1 MSQWALPPTIAKY
14 ALKGTLHGNHS
25 MSLSRGFV
33 KCNIIRG
40 EVGDARKKGT
50 FIQYCRKILL
60 LSVLCPWMSL
70 IQMNARSMLD
80 GYRFFVWSGH
90 FIHGSY
96 IFKIFPAETNRQ
108 VLPDLSEKQ
117 PKCMKNKAVRLFKNW
132 QGSDLSKRKTVMG
145 QKKKW
150 TFTCDLFWVRI
161 TTAVC

>member
-33 KCNIIRG
+33 KCNIIQGGR
-40 EVGDARKKGT
+40 DARKKET
-50 FIQYCRKILL
+50 FIHHCRKILL
-60 LSVLCPWMSL
+60 LSVLCPPMSL
-70 IQMNARSMLD
+70 IQMNARSMAA
-80 GYRFFVWSGH
+80 GYRFSVWSGH

-96 IFKIFPAETNRQ
+96 VLRIFPVKSNRQ

-132 QGSDLSKRKTVMG
+132 QGSDLSKRKTVIG

-150 TFTCDLFWVRI
+150 TFMHDLFWVRI
-161 TTAVC
+161 ITALC